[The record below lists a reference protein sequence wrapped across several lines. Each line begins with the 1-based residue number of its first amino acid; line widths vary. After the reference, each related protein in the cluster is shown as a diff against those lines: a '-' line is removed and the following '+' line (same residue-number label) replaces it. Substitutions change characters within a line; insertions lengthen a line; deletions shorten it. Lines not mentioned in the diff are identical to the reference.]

1 MENYSNRL
9 NELVDNMEKV
19 MIGKREAVELG
30 LICLLCRGHLLIED
44 VPGVGKT
51 SFANALAKSVDGT
64 FRRIQFTPDI
74 MPSDITG
81 FSVYNMATG
90 TMDYKEG
97 AIMSHFILADEINRT
112 SPKTQSSLLEAM
124 EERQVTVDGNTYTL
138 PQPFMVLATQNPVEY
153 LGTFPLPE
161 AQLDRFFM
169 RISIGYPTLREEA
182 LILERFKGESPLN
195 MLPAVINCNE
205 VSDIQKAVENIF
217 VNEKITEYIVSVV
230 DQTRRHRYVEL
241 GASPRG
247 SLNLYKAAQAWALY
261 NGRDF
266 VTPDDVVKMA
276 SHVLAHRMVMRQE
289 AQMRKVTSV
298 NVIEE
303 AIEGIRV
310 G

>member
-1 MENYSNRL
+1 MERYSEKL
-9 NELVDNMEKV
+9 NEIVSNMEKV
-19 MIGKREAVELG
+19 IIGKRSAIELG

-64 FRRIQFTPDI
+64 FKRIQFTPDI

-81 FSVYNMATG
+81 FSVYNMSTG
-90 TMDYKEG
+90 AMDYKEG
-97 AIMSHFILADEINRT
+97 AVMSHFILADEINRT

-138 PQPFMVLATQNPVEY
+138 PLPFMVLATQNPIEY

-169 RISIGYPTLREEA
+169 RISIGYPTLKEEA
-182 LILERFKGESPLN
+182 FILERFKGDNPLKT
-195 MLPAVINCNE
+195 LPSVIDCDE
-205 VSDIQKAVENIF
+205 VADIQKAVEEGF

-230 DQTRRHRYVEL
+230 EQTRRHRYVEL

-261 NGRDF
+261 SGRDF
-266 VTPDDVVKMA
+266 VTPDDVIQMA
-276 SHVLAHRMVMRQE
+276 PHVLSHRIVMRQE

-298 NVIEE
+298 DIIKDAVEGQKIE
-303 AIEGIRV
+303 
-310 G
+310 

>member
-1 MENYSNRL
+1 
-9 NELVDNMEKV
+9 MEKV
-19 MIGKREAVELG
+19 IIGKRSAIELG

-64 FRRIQFTPDI
+64 FKRIQFTPDI

-81 FSVYNMATG
+81 FSVYNMSTG
-90 TMDYKEG
+90 AMDYKEG
-97 AIMSHFILADEINRT
+97 AVMSHFILADEINRT

-138 PQPFMVLATQNPVEY
+138 PLPFMVLATQNPIEY

-169 RISIGYPTLREEA
+169 RISIGYPTLKEEA
-182 LILERFKGESPLN
+182 FILERFKGDNPLKT
-195 MLPAVINCNE
+195 LPSVIDCDE
-205 VSDIQKAVENIF
+205 VADIQKAVEEGF

-230 DQTRRHRYVEL
+230 EQTRRHRYVEL

-261 NGRDF
+261 SGRDF
-266 VTPDDVVKMA
+266 VTPDDVIQMA
-276 SHVLAHRMVMRQE
+276 PHVLSHRIVMRQE

-298 NVIEE
+298 DIIKDAVEGQKIE
-303 AIEGIRV
+303 
-310 G
+310 